1 MRSLFC
7 AVLLVA
13 AIACGGSSNNPTSA
27 QFQPEIVNNPDS
39 FAFQVTA
46 VQNGSA
52 TLAYTWQN
60 SGAQASIN
68 QSSAISA
75 GTVTLVVK
83 DAAGTQVY
91 TGPLTQNGTSATT
104 PGVPGAWTIHVEFAN
119 ATGTMN
125 FRAQKL

>member
-1 MRSLFC
+1 MRRLFG
-7 AVLLVA
+7 AVVLVA
-13 AIACGGSSNNPTSA
+13 VMACGGSNNPTSA

-83 DAAGTQVY
+83 DAAGAQVY
-91 TGPLTQNGTSATT
+91 SGTLAQDGTFTT
-104 PGVPGAWTIHVEFAN
+104 NPGVPGAWTIHVEFAS